1 MLYTKEKYR
10 ECKQN
15 MSNYKVLYDGINTPT
30 LALEKKKTSDKVK
43 TIWRACQDADI
54 HTVRELLTKKKAYA
68 NDKNMHSNTPLY
80 YVVQA
85 ARKYHGDLNKLAICV
100 RIAILLLHGG
110 GRRETADIHA
120 INLIGE
126 TPLYLACKYSPIMA
140 ALFKKY
146 IKWKGE
152 TTDEE
157 YEYLLKA
164 REAGLER
171 ENERIILKREWDL
184 QIERQNTEAK
194 MKKQNEFMK
203 KMRKKN
209 NSSKSQHQRGGR
221 GRRQR
226 PSTASS
232 SSRRLGKEKN
242 WRNGWNKKDIF
253 LHNTRYKYTMD
264 EKIKE
269 WNKHIRVRD
278 RLDLMKLKTVAAYD
292 KRKAANIKDRLYRI
306 EREKRYKQEIAEY
319 YRKRPYSSYNRDKFS
334 RRAMYA
340 IHHVEKNRRAL
351 NSLPVAKPVPQEEI
365 DLKKPKDLRTRVPAG
380 FFRLDKASEIKEAF
394 KILAGGKRYI
404 DKNKLIQ
411 ILSTKGDDLKLHEA
425 FDMLE
430 RIEGFRLSNS
440 TNNIDY
446 ETFVETMLWL
456 SKNEDLKDS
465 TTVSKINKSLT
476 YVEWG

>member
-1 MLYTKEKYR
+1 
-10 ECKQN
+10 
-15 MSNYKVLYDGINTPT
+15 
-30 LALEKKKTSDKVK
+30 
-43 TIWRACQDADI
+43 
-54 HTVRELLTKKKAYA
+54 
-68 NDKNMHSNTPLY
+68 MHSNTPLY

-126 TPLYLACKYSPIMA
+126 TPLYLACKYSPILA

-209 NSSKSQHQRGGR
+209 NTSKSQHQRGGR

-232 SSRRLGKEKN
+232 SSRRVGKEKK

-253 LHNTRYKYTMD
+253 FD
-264 EKIKE
+264 IK
-269 WNKHIRVRD
+269 
-278 RLDLMKLKTVAAYD
+278 
-292 KRKAANIKDRLYRI
+292 
-306 EREKRYKQEIAEY
+306 
-319 YRKRPYSSYNRDKFS
+319 
-334 RRAMYA
+334 
-340 IHHVEKNRRAL
+340 
-351 NSLPVAKPVPQEEI
+351 
-365 DLKKPKDLRTRVPAG
+365 
-380 FFRLDKASEIKEAF
+380 
-394 KILAGGKRYI
+394 
-404 DKNKLIQ
+404 
-411 ILSTKGDDLKLHEA
+411 LSDT
-425 FDMLE
+425 
-430 RIEGFRLSNS
+430 
-440 TNNIDY
+440 
-446 ETFVETMLWL
+446 
-456 SKNEDLKDS
+456 
-465 TTVSKINKSLT
+465 
-476 YVEWG
+476 